1 MIAVVHLQKQILYLE
16 FVFCIAQIGLVGFDA
31 SSDTIGDHRII
42 IRPLSL
48 TCLNWEMFKSRSMQ
62 KKGFLPEYMVWWA
75 RVTGVYNDPCG
86 DLIVNRS
93 TIALT
98 LNFWGK
104 LPSIHVLSDTWLWR
118 LVTIDLGI
126 FLKDCR
132 WNTFPTLL
140 RNNWDLQKTEK
151 IPFGCRN
158 SAPLGRLMREPVEYK
173 SGSCYANSRAQ
184 LDWGVVVPQ
193 GLVLQ
198 HSQFQSLCYPFFWE
212 NNHKNHH
219 IFPRVISQPGN
230 VEWNNSP
237 ADPGWFGVTPNP
249 PPPENVHPSGT
260 HRWPNSP
267 VKL

>member
-16 FVFCIAQIGLVGFDA
+16 FFCIVQVGLVGFDA

-48 TCLNWEMFKSRSMQ
+48 TWLNWEMFKSRSMQ
-62 KKGFLPEYMVWWA
+62 KKGFLPGYMVWWA
-75 RVTGVYNDPCG
+75 RVTRDS
-86 DLIVNRS
+86 IVNRS

-151 IPFGCRN
+151 NPIWLSEQRSLGEVNASTSRIQIWVLLCEFACPTWLGGCC
-158 SAPLGRLMREPVEYK
+158 APRSFVICYSIRSFKVYVTRFLGRTTTKIITFFQESFPNLETLK
-173 SGSCYANSRAQ
+173 QLSGRPRGIWCYT
-184 LDWGVVVPQ
+184 
-193 GLVLQ
+193 
-198 HSQFQSLCYPFFWE
+198 E
-212 NNHKNHH
+212 
-219 IFPRVISQPGN
+219 
-230 VEWNNSP
+230 
-237 ADPGWFGVTPNP
+237 P
-249 PPPENVHPSGT
+249 PPPKTCILRGRIVGPT
-260 HRWPNSP
+260 RR
-267 VKL
+267 